1 MDLIKWLS
9 RFKVETSHQETPLK
23 KEIVFL
29 HLTERVI
36 PCFNIDEYDYE
47 LAINIT
53 GIITKTRLRT
63 TYPLKLQ
70 EYESMLKKLLAG
82 VTIERYSKVGY
93 KITLTDEFKNSPARL
108 RILSDVGQPKKERR
122 YS

>member
-1 MDLIKWLS
+1 MDLIKWLT
-9 RFKVETSHQETPLK
+9 RFKTPEPTPFR

-36 PCFNIDEYDYE
+36 PCFNIDEYIYE
-47 LAINIT
+47 LALNID

-63 TYPLKLQ
+63 VYPLKLQ
-70 EYESMLKKLLAG
+70 EYENMLKKLLAG
-82 VTIERYSKVGY
+82 VPFRAYSKAGY

-108 RILSDVGQPKKERR
+108 RILSDVGRPKKERR